1 MSPEIK
7 QIILKNFEFFLTFGT
22 LLVWMV
28 LIRYTWPLIALIRKF
43 VLALFSFLF
52 FKTWV
57 LYVSKGITY
66 LEAMDA
72 DGFLRRRFGEYK
84 GTDWGDGF
92 LWGVAIALFV
102 GIVLALWAKDLT
114 TRG

>member
-28 LIRYTWPLIALIRKF
+28 LIRYTWPLIALFRKF

-57 LYVSKGITY
+57 LYVGKGISY

-72 DGFLRRRFGEYK
+72 DGFLRRGLVFY
-84 GTDWGDGF
+84 
-92 LWGVAIALFV
+92 GVWRSRYLSESSSPSGPSI
-102 GIVLALWAKDLT
+102 
-114 TRG
+114 